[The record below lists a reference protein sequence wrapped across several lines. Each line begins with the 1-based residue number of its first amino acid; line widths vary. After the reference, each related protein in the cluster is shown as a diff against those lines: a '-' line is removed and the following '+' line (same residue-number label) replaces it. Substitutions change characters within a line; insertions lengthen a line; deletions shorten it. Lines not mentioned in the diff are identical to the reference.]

1 MDSNTQQTYNNMF
14 DEVMDATYS
23 AMNALGYGDVDIA
36 VGETGWPSACDA
48 AWCTPQNAANYNINI
63 IKLAQ
68 NIGTP
73 LMPNRHIDIYLLAL
87 FKPVQPFE
95 KIGGWGEQSNN
106 GKWCVAKQE
115 ATDAQLGANIDWVCS
130 QGIDCKTI
138 SPSGTCF
145 DNRLKTLA
153 LFIMNVY
160 YQSNGGSEDA
170 CSFGGSGIVVTTDPI
185 TSTCVEPNY

>member
-48 AWCTPQNAANYNINI
+48 AWCTPQNAANYNLNI

-73 LMPNRHIDIYLLAL
+73 LMPNRHIDIYLFAL
-87 FKPVQPFE
+87 FKPVQP
-95 KIGGWGEQSNN
+95 NN

-153 LFIMNVY
+153 SFIMNVY

-170 CSFGGSGIVVTTDPI
+170 CSFGGSGIVVTTDPS
-185 TSTCVEPNY
+185 TSTCVEPN

>member
-48 AWCTPQNAANYNINI
+48 AWCTPQNAANYNLNI

-73 LMPNRHIDIYLLAL
+73 LMPNRHIDIYLFAL
-87 FKPVQPFE
+87 FKPVQPLR
-95 KIGGWGEQSNN
+95 KIGGFSNRIFLRFMMLGSYEVLLEGVNKATMGN
-106 GKWCVAKQE
+106 GVWRNKKLQ
-115 ATDAQLGANIDWVCS
+115 THS
-130 QGIDCKTI
+130 
-138 SPSGTCF
+138 
-145 DNRLKTLA
+145 
-153 LFIMNVY
+153 
-160 YQSNGGSEDA
+160 
-170 CSFGGSGIVVTTDPI
+170 
-185 TSTCVEPNY
+185 